1 MFGVVRNVDQR
12 GFVDQ
17 PRAEPA
23 AARRAPSFLSGAE
36 AAALLG
42 IKRETLYAYTSRGLV
57 RSEPTGRGRERRY
70 RRDDLLRLQ
79 ARRDARAGH
88 GPVAAGAL
96 RWGEPVLES
105 ALTSL
110 DAAGPR
116 YRGQPAMALAASAS
130 FEAVAELLWSGSL
143 PAEPPSWRTRGL
155 GLRTRPLA
163 ALVPPGAHPLETLAL
178 AVPALGAADP
188 GRSDL
193 APEAEKARARA
204 LIVRMAAL
212 AGFSSD
218 PARARAAVG
227 AGSVARAVLAGLGAR
242 TDAEAERAVSR
253 ALVLIADHELNASTF
268 VVRVTASAKA
278 DLYAC
283 VGAGLAA
290 ASGRRH
296 GGSCDRVEALVIEA
310 ARSRTG
316 ARDRVLERTR
326 TGWAL
331 PGFGHPVYPGGDPRA
346 PPLLRAA
353 ADLAQKNE
361 ALAALFAIIEAMHDL
376 GGEPPSVDYGLVA
389 IALAL
394 GLPPGSATALF
405 VLGRAAGWVAH
416 VLEQREAGFIL
427 RPRARY
433 VGP

>member
-1 MFGVVRNVDQR
+1 MSATVRK
-12 GFVDQ
+12 
-17 PRAEPA
+17 
-23 AARRAPSFLSGAE
+23 PSFLSGAE

-42 IKRETLYAYTSRGLV
+42 VKRETLYAYASRGLV

-96 RWGEPVLES
+96 RWGEPVLSS
-105 ALTSL
+105 AITSL
-110 DAAGPR
+110 DPTGPR
-116 YRGQPAMALAASAS
+116 YRGHPAVALAASAS
-130 FEAVAELLWSGSL
+130 FEAVAELLWSGAL
-143 PAEPPSWRTRGL
+143 PEEPPAWHAADLGVRTR
-155 GLRTRPLA
+155 TLA
-163 ALVPPGAHPLETLAL
+163 ALLPPGAHPLVALSL

-188 GRSDL
+188 ERSDR

-204 LIVRMAAL
+204 LILRMAAL
-212 AGFSSD
+212 AGFARD
-218 PARARAAVG
+218 PTRAPAAVG
-227 AGSVARAVLAGLGAR
+227 AGSVARAFLVGLGAR
-242 TDAEAERAVSR
+242 TDAEAEQAVR
-253 ALVLIADHELNASTF
+253 QALVLTADHELNASTF
-268 VVRVTASAKA
+268 VVRITASAKA

-296 GGSCDRVEALVIEA
+296 GGSCDLVEALVAEA
-310 ARSRTG
+310 AACNEGPRALVR
-316 ARDRVLERTR
+316 ERTR

-331 PGFGHPVYPGGDPRA
+331 PGFGHPIYAGGDPRA

-353 ADLAQKNE
+353 SAIAPATGELG
-361 ALAALFAIIEAMHDL
+361 ALFAVLEAMEAR
-376 GGEPPSVDYGLVA
+376 GAEPPSVDYGLVA
-389 IALAL
+389 MAIAL

-405 VLGRAAGWVAH
+405 VIGRAAGWVAH
-416 VLEQREAGFIL
+416 VLEQREAGFML